1 MIDYFIKY
9 ISFFRTFSVRIL
21 ILLSSKLMKRSIVR
35 YEALSDEICYEY
47 ILPEI
52 SWWSFLSVK
61 LFNTGQIKCLFK
73 GSLLLL

>member
-1 MIDYFIKY
+1 
-9 ISFFRTFSVRIL
+9 
-21 ILLSSKLMKRSIVR
+21 MKMSIVS